1 MIICLSRCR
10 VSACVVFINPSTG
23 ARWNSWREREWHIG
37 KRRWNLASKQRER
50 RRRTKCLVSSRVEA
64 TRSGLE
70 DSAPCNNNIFQT
82 HVSRV
87 PTARLLTHLKAIARL
102 SLCLIMKQSS
112 GNAQP
117 LQPRGACKCE
127 QVHLCCALIAIKTT
141 SCTLIKCG
149 FCDFAGGFYAFE
161 WATSVAFALILC
173 PERLISHAVIFL
185 TSLYTHCTRSR
196 LMWY

>member
-127 QVHLCCALIAIKTT
+127 QVQLCCALIAIKTT

-149 FCDFAGGFYAFE
+149 LWLCRR
-161 WATSVAFALILC
+161 ILC
-173 PERLISHAVIFL
+173 IRVGDKRCICTDSMPWEINFACSHFF
-185 TSLYTHCTRSR
+185 TSLYTHSTRRR